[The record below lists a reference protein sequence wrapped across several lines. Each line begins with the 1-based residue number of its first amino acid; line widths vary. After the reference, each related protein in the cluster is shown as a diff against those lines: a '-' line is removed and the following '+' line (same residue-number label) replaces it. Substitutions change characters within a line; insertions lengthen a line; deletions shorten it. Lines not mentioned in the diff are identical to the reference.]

1 MNEVDQYHI
10 YAIYTTG
17 WRISEIWLAKTS
29 RISAK
34 LSKNNNGDNDINN
47 AGKNWHNL
55 HMDRSTFF
63 SFWAYCSA
71 FGITNGKEFH
81 KISTAVENDQSLLVF
96 DLSSEY

>member
-1 MNEVDQYHI
+1 M
-10 YAIYTTG
+10 AIMISIMPVRIDITSTWTG
-17 WRISEIWLAKTS
+17 VF
-29 RISAK
+29 
-34 LSKNNNGDNDINN
+34 
-47 AGKNWHNL
+47 
-55 HMDRSTFF
+55 FF